1 MLDNQDHF
9 NDLTRVAQ
17 GLGKL
22 FPDLGRIAP
31 LKRLDT
37 GVSSLVVESARGI
50 VFRLSKNE
58 SVAAGYDREAQVL
71 LRAAP
76 YLDLPVPSPK
86 WCASP
91 SKLAPYGVLGY
102 PKLTGVPLHKGHLE
116 TLDWHRIADDLGRFL
131 RQLHSTPVEQFVDL
145 DLPLFHS
152 RPEALNQMQ
161 QNVLPHLETALSLDE
176 YYEVRRWWEEFVA
189 DERMQSYKPVL
200 VHGDLF
206 YANVL
211 VDEDV
216 SEVAAVLDF
225 EDATLG
231 DPAQDLAVQHHLG
244 QEFAEAVLAAYTQD
258 CGGMDGLLEHRVRQL
273 WILREFSGLMCF
285 LQTDNASEVDECVWK
300 LRHGPLFRG
309 AG

>member
-1 MLDNQDHF
+1 MLDNQEYF
-9 NDLTRVAQ
+9 NDLTRVEQ
-17 GLGKL
+17 DLGKL

-31 LKRLDT
+31 LKRLDA
-37 GVSSLVVESARGI
+37 GVSSLVVESASGI

-71 LRAAP
+71 LRVAP
-76 YLDLPVPSPK
+76 YLDLPVPNPR

-91 SKLAPYGVLGY
+91 SRQTPYGVLGY

-145 DLPLFHS
+145 DLPLFPS
-152 RPEALNQMQ
+152 RPEALDQMR

-176 YYEVRRWWEEFVA
+176 YYEVRRWWEEFVT

-206 YANVL
+206 FANVL

-244 QEFAEAVLAAYTQD
+244 QEFAEAVLAAYTQE
-258 CGGMDGLLEHRVRQL
+258 CSGMDGLLEYRVRQL
-273 WILREFSGLMCF
+273 WILREFSGLECF
-285 LQTDNASEVDECVWK
+285 LQTDNESEADECVWK

-309 AG
+309 AA